1 VIAARSAVG
10 KLVLGVWGVGILVVG
25 ASLMAGHLVSLPV
38 PRATDSRLRASLAA
52 GPGVALGEVRWSAHH
67 VLYQG
72 CGCSQ
77 RVLSHLLERRARTD
91 LVETV
96 VYVRDPATPDTT
108 EQAAASVEALHAG
121 FGFEPST
128 PAELERRYAV
138 ESAPFL
144 LIADGA
150 GQVLYAGGYTERSG
164 SQQLKDTDI
173 IDGLEAGR
181 PMGALPVFG
190 CAVSS
195 RVQQAIDPLG
205 LKYKRGGS

>member
-1 VIAARSAVG
+1 MVG
-10 KLVLGVWGVGILVVG
+10 RLFLGVWGAGILVVG
-25 ASLMAGHLVSLPV
+25 ASLMAGHVVSLPV

-52 GPGVALGEVRWSAHH
+52 GPGVVKGRWSAHH
-67 VLYQG
+67 VLYQS

-77 RVLSHLLERRARTD
+77 RVLSHLLKRRARPD

-96 VYVRDPATPDTT
+96 VYVRDPAATD
-108 EQAAASVEALHAG
+108 ASEPATVGAEVQRAG
-121 FGFEPST
+121 FGFETST

-138 ESAPFL
+138 EAAPFL
-144 LIADGA
+144 LVGDGSGA
-150 GQVLYAGGYTERSG
+150 VRYAGGYTARSG
-164 SQQLKDTDI
+164 SAQIEDGEI
-173 IDGLEAGR
+173 IDGLQAGR

-205 LKYKRGGS
+205 LKYARGGI

>member
-10 KLVLGVWGVGILVVG
+10 KLILGVWGVGILVVG

-38 PRATDSRLRASLAA
+38 PRVTDSRLRASLAA
-52 GPGVALGEVRWSAHH
+52 GPGVALGQWSAHH

-77 RVLSHLLERRARTD
+77 RVLAHLLKRHARPG

-96 VYVRDPATPDTT
+96 VYVRDPAASDTT
-108 EQAAASVEALHAG
+108 EQASASAEAPRAG
-121 FGFEPST
+121 FGFETST
-128 PAELERRYAV
+128 PTELEHRYAV

-150 GQVLYAGGYTERSG
+150 GQVRYAGGYTARSG
-164 SQQLKDTDI
+164 SQQIEDTEI
-173 IDGLEAGR
+173 LDGLQAGR
-181 PMGALPVFG
+181 PVGTLPVFG